1 MPFPLAL
8 SLSLSPCFSWSSSRF
23 YLCRSLFHS
32 FSWFLF
38 WPWDNICYFV
48 LGKNSSGEN
57 KKLKCFDFGEF
68 LAFSFIVWI
77 HKTLFFN
84 LLIGFKLKKGD
95 GGRNVCVKHHC
106 KKCNFRALS
115 DVGWPVS
122 TAVVFISL
130 LRVSDNHKF
139 QIGIQAPVDESKTF
153 FLVYSEMVQSA
164 MVFCVEFHK
173 FILKCNYFVEITN
186 TKFSWNSLQIERK

>member
-1 MPFPLAL
+1 MYYIPLWFSWLTEQYHLCSASYAFSTC
-8 SLSLSPCFSWSSSRF
+8 SLSLLPCSSWSSSRF

-38 WPWDNICYFV
+38 LPWDNICYFV

-68 LAFSFIVWI
+68 LAFSFIVGI

-95 GGRNVCVKHHC
+95 GGRNVCV
-106 KKCNFRALS
+106 
-115 DVGWPVS
+115 
-122 TAVVFISL
+122 SL
-130 LRVSDNHKF
+130 CETPL
-139 QIGIQAPVDESKTF
+139 
-153 FLVYSEMVQSA
+153 
-164 MVFCVEFHK
+164 
-173 FILKCNYFVEITN
+173 
-186 TKFSWNSLQIERK
+186 